1 MKYSLQIFLQ
11 DMDLFF
17 RKTEDVR
24 QILKIFVPMV
34 QSGRM
39 ELVRTV
45 RQVMIA
51 MKESKSLNWK
61 VCVILCR
68 KKQTTPA
75 YSQV

>member
-1 MKYSLQIFLQ
+1 MG
-11 DMDLFF
+11 LFF
-17 RKTEDVR
+17 RKVEDVR

-51 MKESKSLNWK
+51 MKEAKSLNWK
-61 VCVILCR
+61 VCVSLLSFSLNSWH
-68 KKQTTPA
+68 A
-75 YSQV
+75 G